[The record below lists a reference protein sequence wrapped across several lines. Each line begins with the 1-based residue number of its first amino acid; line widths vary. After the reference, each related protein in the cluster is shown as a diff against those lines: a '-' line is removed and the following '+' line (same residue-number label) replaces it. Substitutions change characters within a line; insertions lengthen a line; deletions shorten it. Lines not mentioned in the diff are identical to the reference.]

1 MDLFGRERARLR
13 KELEALQAQK
23 DKTASRAKERQ
34 QKVHELERVI
44 DDLKGEAARLKHTG
58 AAGSDVTA
66 AQRALDDAMSIH
78 SESTR

>member
-1 MDLFGRERARLR
+1 
-13 KELEALQAQK
+13 
-23 DKTASRAKERQ
+23 
-34 QKVHELERVI
+34 VHELERVI
-44 DDLKGEAARLKHTG
+44 DDLKGEVARLKHTG

>member
-13 KELEALQAQK
+13 KELGALQAQK

-44 DDLKGEAARLKHTG
+44 DDLKGEVARLKLTG
-58 AAGSDVTA
+58 AGSDVTA
-66 AQRALDDAMSIH
+66 AQRALDDAMAIH